1 MSVSASA
8 ENLSSDNQ
16 NSGDGGNMC
25 LELALEGERLCKAG
39 DCRAGVAFFEAA
51 IQAGTDDL
59 RTLSAIYS
67 QLGNAFFY
75 LGDYVKAMQYHKHDL
90 TLARTMGDKLGE
102 AKSSGNLGNTL
113 KVMGKF
119 DEAMICCKRHLEISR
134 ELGDKLSE
142 GRALYNLGNVYHA
155 KGKHIGRV
163 GQQDPGEFPEDVRS
177 CLQQAVQYYE
187 ENLQLMRELNETAA
201 QGRACGN
208 LGNTYYLLG
217 DFQKAIYY
225 HEERLKIAREFGDK
239 AAERRA
245 NSNLGNSHIFLGEF
259 EAAAEHY
266 KRTLVLAQELGDRA
280 VEAQACYSLG
290 NTYTL
295 LRDYATA
302 IEYHL
307 RHLIIA
313 QQLQDRVGEGR
324 ACWSLGNAHSA
335 MGNHEKALYFATK
348 HLEISKELG
357 DPMGQ
362 ATAQMNVCDLRKIL
376 GLPADAEAATAIASA
391 TAMETSVAEGA
402 TSVVC
407 ADTGVL
413 NALVIDQQ
421 QHRLTPDGKHS
432 PNGTVNNI
440 APSIRDKKSS
450 QTLPTSPSGEE
461 NQGKHV
467 DDEESFFDL
476 LSRFQ
481 SKRMDDQRCSL
492 NIVEN
497 KENTLGGAR
506 TNNNSAL
513 SNEKMGVL
521 SSTTNNKATPLNSSV
536 ASNKALNYSNAP
548 ADGSR
553 MQDDLLDLIAGMQSK
568 RMDEQRVALPHLPG
582 LHPPAQSQMLQRLSV
597 AQMGEAPTMPDDT
610 FLEML
615 MRCQGSRLEDQR
627 SSLPGDTEP
636 EPADLHLPA
645 RGSTVPDE
653 DFFDLLSSIVRLQSG
668 RMEDQRASVPA
679 APIQPLVE
687 NRLNNG
693 ATKMPSRKE
702 KKK

>member
-16 NSGDGGNMC
+16 SSGDGGNMC

-39 DCRAGVAFFEAA
+39 DCRAGVAFFQAA

-67 QLGNAFFY
+67 QLGNAYFY

-134 ELGDKLSE
+134 ELKDKLSE

-177 CLQQAVQYYE
+177 CLEQAVKYYE
-187 ENLQLMRELNETAA
+187 ENLELMRELNERAA

-217 DFQKAIYY
+217 NFKQAIHY

-259 EAAAEHY
+259 EAAADHY

-280 VEAQACYSLG
+280 VEAQSCYSLG

-295 LRDYATA
+295 LRDYPVAV
-302 IEYHL
+302 EYHL

-313 QQLQDRVGEGR
+313 QQLMDRVGEGR

-335 MGNHEKALYFATK
+335 MGNHEKALYFASK

-362 ATAQMNVCDLRKIL
+362 ATAQMNVADLRKVL
-376 GLPADAEAATAIASA
+376 GLP
-391 TAMETSVAEGA
+391 TSDLSPDSLEVVSSLGDQ
-402 TSVVC
+402 TSP
-407 ADTGVL
+407 
-413 NALVIDQQ
+413 AL
-421 QHRLTPDGKHS
+421 HRYRLTPDSKQR
-432 PNGTVNNI
+432 
-440 APSIRDKKSS
+440 AD
-450 QTLPTSPSGEE
+450 TLPPDLEAVAGAQNLTHANSAAAADAKGE
-461 NQGKHV
+461 HL

-492 NIVEN
+492 TIAEN
-497 KENTLGGAR
+497 KENTNSLPNSNH
-506 TNNNSAL
+506 NNNAAASI
-513 SNEKMGVL
+513 KPIM
-521 SSTTNNKATPLNSSV
+521 PLNNNNAANS
-536 ASNKALNYSNAP
+536 KTPSNAL
-548 ADGSR
+548 
-553 MQDDLLDLIAGMQSK
+553 QDDLLDLIAGMQSK

-582 LHPPAQSQMLQRLSV
+582 LHPPAQSQVLQRLSV
-597 AQMGEAPTMPDDT
+597 AGLGGDGSTTPDDT

-615 MRCQGSRLEDQR
+615 MRCQ
-627 SSLPGDTEP
+627 
-636 EPADLHLPA
+636 
-645 RGSTVPDE
+645 
-653 DFFDLLSSIVRLQSG
+653 SG
-668 RMEDQRASVPA
+668 RMEDQRATVPA
-679 APIQPLVE
+679 QSHE
-687 NRLNNG
+687 NRLSG
-693 ATKMPSRKE
+693 ASKTASRKD

>member
-1 MSVSASA
+1 
-8 ENLSSDNQ
+8 
-16 NSGDGGNMC
+16 MC

-39 DCRAGVAFFEAA
+39 DCRAGVAFFQAA

-67 QLGNAFFY
+67 QLGNAYFY

-119 DEAMICCKRHLEISR
+119 DEAMLCCKRHLEISR
-134 ELGDKLSE
+134 ELKDKLSE

-177 CLQQAVQYYE
+177 CLEQAVKYYE
-187 ENLQLMRELNETAA
+187 ENLELMRELNERAA

-217 DFQKAIYY
+217 NFQQAIHY
-225 HEERLKIAREFGDK
+225 HEERLKIAREFGDR

-259 EAAAEHY
+259 EAAADHY

-280 VEAQACYSLG
+280 VEAQSCYSLG

-295 LRDYATA
+295 LRDYPVAV
-302 IEYHL
+302 EYHL

-313 QQLQDRVGEGR
+313 QQLMDRVGEGR

-335 MGNHEKALYFATK
+335 MGNHEKALYFASK

-357 DPMGQ
+357 DQMGQ
-362 ATAQMNVCDLRKIL
+362 ATAQMNVADLRKVL
-376 GLPADAEAATAIASA
+376 GLPSTDLSPDSLELMSSLRGQTSPVLQRYRVRRQS
-391 TAMETSVAEGA
+391 MEQL
-402 TSVVC
+402 
-407 ADTGVL
+407 DL
-413 NALVIDQQ
+413 FK
-421 QHRLTPDGKHS
+421 LTPDGKQR
-432 PNGTVNNI
+432 
-440 APSIRDKKSS
+440 AD
-450 QTLPTSPSGEE
+450 TLPPDLEAVAGAQNLANANSAAASDTKGE
-461 NQGKHV
+461 HL

-492 NIVEN
+492 TIAEN
-497 KENTLGGAR
+497 KENTNSVPNSNH
-506 TNNNSAL
+506 NNN
-513 SNEKMGVL
+513 
-521 SSTTNNKATPLNSSV
+521 ATASIKPMMPLN
-536 ASNKALNYSNAP
+536 NSNAANSKTP
-548 ADGSR
+548 SNA

-582 LHPPAQSQMLQRLSV
+582 LHPPAQSQVLQRLSV
-597 AQMGEAPTMPDDT
+597 AGMGGDGSTTPDDT

-627 SSLPGDTEP
+627 SSLPGDMDSDTDP
-636 EPADLHLPA
+636 RPPTHGP
-645 RGSTVPDE
+645 TVPDE
-653 DFFDLLSSIVRLQSG
+653 DFFSLIMRLQSG
-668 RMEDQRASVPA
+668 RMEDQRATVPA
-679 APIQPLVE
+679 QPHE
-687 NRLNNG
+687 NRLSS
-693 ATKMPSRKE
+693 ASKTASRKD